1 MKLKKNKNLFFKNPI
16 VIDKKKKKKPQ
27 ALKLGWPRAPRPSEK
42 GSGASTFSF
51 PCHLPLNYL
60 EKKN

>member
-1 MKLKKNKNLFFKNPI
+1 MN
-16 VIDKKKKKKPQ
+16 KKKKKPQ

-60 EKKN
+60 EKKKLNNDKGCLP